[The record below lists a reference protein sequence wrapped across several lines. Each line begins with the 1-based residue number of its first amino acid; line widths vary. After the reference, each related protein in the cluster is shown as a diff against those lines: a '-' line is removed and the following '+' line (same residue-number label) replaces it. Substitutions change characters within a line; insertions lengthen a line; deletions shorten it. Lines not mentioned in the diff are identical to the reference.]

1 MDGLMRCL
9 HRHEIENKC
18 CLQGCTVCGQRIIKI
33 IRGVPLERVIS
44 RRENLRG
51 ILPPCK
57 YARPRSASK
66 LRTDLH
72 PTQGWT
78 PLHDLE
84 PQREDAIATPHV
96 VQGRDSSLKCTVL
109 EFRTCRTN
117 DSIPVNRW
125 RAETSDPS
133 SRGMLFK
140 FAYARVNRGNIL
152 NAPRTV
158 SLGSEMLR

>member
-9 HRHEIENKC
+9 HRHEIENKR
-18 CLQGCTVCGQRIIKI
+18 CLQGRTVCGQRIIKI

-57 YARPRSASK
+57 YARPRTASK

-72 PTQGWT
+72 LTQGCSMISSPNAKT
-78 PLHDLE
+78 PSLLPMSCKVE
-84 PQREDAIATPHV
+84 
-96 VQGRDSSLKCTVL
+96 DSSLKCTVL